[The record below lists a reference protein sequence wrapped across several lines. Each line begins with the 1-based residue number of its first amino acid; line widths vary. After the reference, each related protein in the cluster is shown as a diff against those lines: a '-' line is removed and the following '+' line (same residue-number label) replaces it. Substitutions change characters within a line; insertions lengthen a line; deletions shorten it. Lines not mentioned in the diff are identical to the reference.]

1 MQPKIAIWAPSK
13 GDGRQ
18 DVTGAINVLTNAD
31 PSAKD
36 ELYKDFEFIDDVSGR
51 VLDHEL
57 AVKARTL
64 ETDFFRKMRVYDK
77 VTRAAAT
84 RDGCRVISTT
94 WVDVNK
100 GGQNAPNYRA
110 RLVDCELKLDSR
122 LDLFAASPPLEAIRI
137 ICSLCANNQYGPQP
151 YQIMTLDVKRA
162 YFYARS
168 RRPVYIE
175 IPIEDFEP
183 GGEHM
188 VGRLN
193 LSLYGTS
200 DATQNWTREYTAFLE
215 KYWFQV
221 RSGVTMQPFFSKQK
235 ALLDS
240 ARRRLHNHWPN
251 GGFER
256 DTQGNGKDI

>member
-1 MQPKIAIWAPSK
+1 MQPKMAIWAPSK

-31 PSAKD
+31 PRAKD

-110 RLVDCELKLDSR
+110 RFVGRELKLDSR
-122 LDLFAASPPLEAIRI
+122 LDLFCGIAS
-137 ICSLCANNQYGPQP
+137 
-151 YQIMTLDVKRA
+151 V
-162 YFYARS
+162 
-168 RRPVYIE
+168 
-175 IPIEDFEP
+175 
-183 GGEHM
+183 
-188 VGRLN
+188 
-193 LSLYGTS
+193 
-200 DATQNWTREYTAFLE
+200 
-215 KYWFQV
+215 
-221 RSGVTMQPFFSKQK
+221 
-235 ALLDS
+235 
-240 ARRRLHNHWPN
+240 
-251 GGFER
+251 
-256 DTQGNGKDI
+256 